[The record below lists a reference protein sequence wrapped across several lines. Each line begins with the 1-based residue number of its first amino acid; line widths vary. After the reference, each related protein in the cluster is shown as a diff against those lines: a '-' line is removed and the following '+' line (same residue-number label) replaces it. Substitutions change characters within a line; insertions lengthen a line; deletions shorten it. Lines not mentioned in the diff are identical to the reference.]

1 MRWKERGTR
10 EKLFSPFRG
19 YSIWYRLVGDQ
30 GTADTWPLL
39 CLHGCPGAIYDYL
52 EPLSALAQGGRRIVL
67 YDQLGCGRSAHPHDP
82 SLWTV
87 QLYVEEIAAVRQA
100 LGLHDVHLFGQSWGG
115 MLALEYAVTRPL
127 GLKSLILADTPAS
140 TAQFVAELNRL
151 RAELP
156 LEVQAT
162 LAQHEAAGTTNE
174 PAYQEAVMVFY
185 RRHMCRLDPWPDCLN
200 RTFAGMAQWPEVYRT
215 MWGPSEF
222 HFTGTLREWRIE
234 DGLGEIR
241 VPTLVLGGRYDEV
254 TPAMTETLHRGISGS
269 EWVIFEQ
276 SAHMPHLE
284 ETELYLETVNAFL
297 ARVEATTQ
305 PGLA

>member
-1 MRWKERGTR
+1 
-10 EKLFSPFRG
+10 
-19 YSIWYRLVGDQ
+19 
-30 GTADTWPLL
+30 
-39 CLHGCPGAIYDYL
+39 
-52 EPLSALAQGGRRIVL
+52 
-67 YDQLGCGRSAHPHDP
+67 
-82 SLWTV
+82 
-87 QLYVEEIAAVRQA
+87 
-100 LGLHDVHLFGQSWGG
+100 
-115 MLALEYAVTRPL
+115 
-127 GLKSLILADTPAS
+127 
-140 TAQFVAELNRL
+140 
-151 RAELP
+151 
-156 LEVQAT
+156 
-162 LAQHEAAGTTNE
+162 
-174 PAYQEAVMVFY
+174 
-185 RRHMCRLDPWPDCLN
+185 
-200 RTFAGMAQWPEVYRT
+200 

-222 HFTGTLREWRIE
+222 HVTGTLREWRIE